1 MFFLYLRKFSY
12 RPSSRLSNGGV
23 MRPGKADSK
32 FRQFNKI
39 EDGREWV
46 EVVIM
51 EPLDYE
57 QAQNYTLTL
66 TATVS
71 RGLRYSY
78 RTRLRTWCSSL
89 FQDVNSHVSSSR
101 SFTILVEDVNDV
113 VPQFT
118 VDLFTGTVDEE
129 LTPAE
134 YLERY
139 ALVGP
144 WIRSHFPDQAGIY
157 LALSSSSE

>member
-1 MFFLYLRKFSY
+1 MTMAFQRRREVLFK
-12 RPSSRLSNGGV
+12 LSNGAV
-23 MRPGKADSK
+23 SRPGKPDAK

-66 TATVS
+66 TAT
-71 RGLRYSY
+71 
-78 RTRLRTWCSSL
+78 
-89 FQDVNSHVSSSR
+89 DVNSHVSSSR
-101 SFTILVEDVNDV
+101 SFVVLVQDVNDV

-134 YLERY
+134 YLEKVGKPITTVKAVDLDSNGPQNEVGVNILLILCH
-139 ALVGP
+139 ALY
-144 WIRSHFPDQAGIY
+144 I
-157 LALSSSSE
+157 